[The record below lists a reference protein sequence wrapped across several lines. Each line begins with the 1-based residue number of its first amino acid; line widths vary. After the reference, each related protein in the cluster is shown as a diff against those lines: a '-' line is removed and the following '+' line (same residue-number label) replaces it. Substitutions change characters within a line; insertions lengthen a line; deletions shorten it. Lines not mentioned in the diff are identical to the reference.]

1 MSSPCNA
8 APYHSVKCVLFFLF
22 FFLNRSGPQIIVPS
36 IFAIA
41 VVVEEV
47 GSQGTVSE
55 RTPAQHH
62 HHHHDL
68 GSTVHLLL
76 NRYRNRGRGTGSAVG
91 GMSGR
96 RRLLSVVV
104 MKSQVQAH
112 RLV

>member
-8 APYHSVKCVLFFLF
+8 APYHSVKCVGLLLFFKSF
-22 FFLNRSGPQIIVPS
+22 RTTNDHPQH
-36 IFAIA
+36 FAIA

-62 HHHHDL
+62 HHHHGL
-68 GSTVHLLL
+68 GSTIHLLL
-76 NRYRNRGRGTGSAVG
+76 NRYRDLGRGTVG
-91 GMSGR
+91 AMTGTH
-96 RRLLSVVV
+96 RLLSVVV
-104 MKSQVQAH
+104 MKSRVQAH